1 MKNFENF
8 DRKSFRKE
16 KFDSKRKDRK
26 NIVDNYD
33 EHRFAK
39 LNKKQIKKKIQD
51 LQEEERWEDW
61 ENEIS

>member
-1 MKNFENF
+1 MNNFDNF

-16 KFDSKRKDRK
+16 KFDSKKK
-26 NIVDNYD
+26 TKKFESESYD
-33 EHRFAK
+33 EQRFAK
-39 LNKKQIKKKIQD
+39 LNKKQIKRKIQD